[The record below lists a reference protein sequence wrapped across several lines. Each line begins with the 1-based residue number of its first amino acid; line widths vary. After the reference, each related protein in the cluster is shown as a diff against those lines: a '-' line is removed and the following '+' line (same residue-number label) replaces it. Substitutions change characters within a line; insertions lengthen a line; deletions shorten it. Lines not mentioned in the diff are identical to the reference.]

1 MEILNINASPNA
13 NILEAISNS
22 GHDIISA
29 IADII
34 DNSLEK
40 SVNATNVSIFLEKS
54 EVKGNILQKIS
65 ICDNGC

>member
-1 MEILNINASPNA
+1 MEILKINASPNA

-40 SVNATNVSIFLEKS
+40 SVKVCFPLS
-54 EVKGNILQKIS
+54 GR
-65 ICDNGC
+65 